1 MLLDFREILTNLGR
15 HPRHVVH
22 IGAHLAEEAEMYHDM
37 GVASVLWIEANSD
50 NIPKV
55 MQAIAAYP
63 NQTVV
68 CALISAV
75 SDHRVPFHVTNH
87 ASMSSSIFEFGTH
100 PQFSPD
106 TVVVETR
113 ELLTSTLDEVLSTV
127 RVSKLWPDPDTLV
140 MDIQGAELF
149 ALQGA
154 GRTLP
159 YLEIIYS
166 EVNIDEVYKGVPKM
180 HDIDTFLV
188 QYDFARVAT
197 SMVPGQ
203 GWGDAIYVRR
213 I

>member
-1 MLLDFREILTNLGR
+1 MRCSRRCGYRSCGL
-15 HPRHVVH
+15 
-22 IGAHLAEEAEMYHDM
+22 
-37 GVASVLWIEANSD
+37 
-50 NIPKV
+50 
-55 MQAIAAYP
+55 
-63 NQTVV
+63 
-68 CALISAV
+68 
-75 SDHRVPFHVTNH
+75 
-87 ASMSSSIFEFGTH
+87 
-100 PQFSPD
+100 
-106 TVVVETR
+106 
-113 ELLTSTLDEVLSTV
+113 
-127 RVSKLWPDPDTLV
+127 